1 MQMIQES
8 TEGLFALI
16 SCTKRGETFLKSC
29 LRQSSVLYV
38 NQLVRL
44 QYLLPTKR
52 KNNNKAVGI
61 ITVAGGNLL
70 SY

>member
-52 KNNNKAVGI
+52 KNSKAVGI